1 MFRTRFFRL
10 YGTFNRDI
18 WKIFVT
24 VRLIGTVHLFFRGQ
38 TFQIVWYVTIGTF
51 QNSMSSWVITS
62 HFKSFWVILSCS
74 QVILRY
80 TKSFW
85 MQKPTKYSTFLK
97 KILNST
103 FNRNS
108 TFNPFVWLFW
118 DCTVRLIG
126 LFLNFSKQ
134 YV

>member
-10 YGTFNRDI
+10 YGMFNRDI

-24 VRLIGTVHLFFRGQ
+24 VCLIGTVHLFFRGQ

-51 QNSMSSWVITS
+51 QNSVSSWVITS

-118 DCTVRLIG
+118 DCMVHLIG
-126 LFLNFSKQ
+126 LFLNFSEQ